1 MTDAI
6 PSLTRV
12 QMVEVDRLMVEEA
25 GITLIQMME
34 NAGRSLADLAIDRYR
49 PSSVTVLAGSGGNGG
64 GALVAARHLAN
75 RGVTTRICLTRAV
88 RDLRGV
94 VRRQYR
100 ALALTA
106 TETIAGPTQSD
117 LTIDGIIGY
126 SLQGSPRGRAARLIE
141 WATGV
146 EAPILSLDTPSG
158 VDVTTGQIGDPAIR
172 ADATMTLALPKSGL
186 VGHPNVGC
194 HYLADISVPP
204 ALYDRVGISVRADM
218 FATGLVREVPAPVGT
233 E

>member
-6 PSLTRV
+6 PALTEA
-12 QMVEVDRLMVEEA
+12 QMVEIDRLMIEEA
-25 GITLIQMME
+25 GITLVQMME

-64 GALVAARHLAN
+64 GALVSARHLAN
-75 RGVTTRICLTRAV
+75 RGVTTTVCLTRAV
-88 RDLRGV
+88 DDLQGV
-94 VRRQYR
+94 VHDQYG

-106 TETIAGPTQSD
+106 VETRPEPGRSD

-126 SLQGSPRGRAARLIE
+126 SLRGSPRGRAAHLIG
-141 WATGV
+141 WAVGLD
-146 EAPILSLDTPSG
+146 APILSLDGPSG
-158 VDVTTGQIGDPAIR
+158 VDVTTGQVGDPAIS

-186 VGHPNVGC
+186 IGHPNVGT

-204 ALYDRVGISVRADM
+204 ALYRRIGITVPPDM
-218 FATGLVREVPAPVGT
+218 FATGRVREVPTPI
-233 E
+233 